1 MGWGDTWAGSA
12 AANKRHP
19 ETVAG
24 SQSRSSSQQHRG
36 PHEKTGQA
44 LELQGRSQYC
54 QQIRI
59 NGSKSRTP
67 TRTSEERAQAQ
78 TAVHTC
84 GNHHAYT
91 QGARPRHRDH
101 LHVCELPTCGAKTET
116 AVRVSVSHNVHTRG
130 VSTGH
135 TDLCARVCELP
146 CIHPEE
152 ELLGSCVAQP
162 SKAQVMEITKE
173 TL

>member
-1 MGWGDTWAGSA
+1 M
-12 AANKRHP
+12 
-19 ETVAG
+19 
-24 SQSRSSSQQHRG
+24 
-36 PHEKTGQA
+36 
-44 LELQGRSQYC
+44 
-54 QQIRI
+54 
-59 NGSKSRTP
+59 
-67 TRTSEERAQAQ
+67 
-78 TAVHTC
+78 
-84 GNHHAYT
+84 YT

-116 AVRVSVSHNVHTRG
+116 AVHVCELPTCGAKTETAVRVSVNHNVHTRG